1 MSSFS
6 ELKDELCCPIC
17 LCLYTEPVTLRCGHN
32 FCNLCIRRALDSQV
46 SSRNHYCPY
55 CRKRFSMRPS
65 PRPNITLCNVVQ
77 RLLSFS
83 QETSIAGISCTYCIT
98 MPVSAV
104 MSCLLCEASLCN
116 DHIAVHNKSPEHVLV
131 APTLFPQT
139 RKCIIHTK
147 VLDYFSPEDVTC
159 VYCTAHRNNQ
169 THEDAGPSE
178 SMNLEEVLEKLTL
191 KREIIAKCTEKHL
204 LHRQK
209 VQTLADRYALNTK
222 ALFANLKRNLS
233 SLEIRILKDIW
244 RQEERV
250 SFSVDDNIKRLEVR
264 KNKIS
269 KQIAC
274 LQEIGNFLIPKTEIA
289 GQDHIEAEETYRANM
304 ILAEEFHV
312 DDFIPVLISET
323 LRRELHDIMTNV
335 KPLYRG
341 NSAIDISLDP
351 DTAGR
356 NITVSKD
363 QKTAS
368 YSIIKRKRNPQN
380 FVVFQVLSSQ
390 SFSGRCYWEVETCDN
405 RSWRIGVVYPSI
417 GTKKPTRRIGDDA
430 KSWCLCQ
437 FQHNYS
443 VIHDGRKITL
453 SQKVSALRLGVYL
466 DSKAGTLSFF
476 ELGDPVEKLYTF
488 TTTFS
493 GPVHAV
499 LYLGASGWLKIGSP
513 TCSLEVFADQFG
525 SRMCK

>member
-32 FCNLCIRRALDSQV
+32 FCNLCISQALDSQV

-55 CRKRFSMRPS
+55 CRKRFSMRPC

-77 RLLSFS
+77 HLQSLSP
-83 QETSIAGISCTYCIT
+83 ETSIAGISCTYCIT
-98 MPVSAV
+98 VPVSAV

-139 RKCIIHTK
+139 RKCIIHAK
-147 VLDYFSPEDVTC
+147 VLEYFSLEDVTC

-169 THEDAGPSE
+169 THEHAGPSE
-178 SMNLEEVLEKLTL
+178 SMNVEEVLEELTL
-191 KREIIAKCTEKHL
+191 KREIIAKCTENHL

-209 VQTLADRYALNTK
+209 VQTLADSYARNTK

-233 SLEIRILKDIW
+233 SLEIRILKDIR
-244 RQEERV
+244 RQKEQV

-264 KNKIS
+264 KNEIS

-289 GQDHIEAEETYRANM
+289 GQDHIEAERRNRANM
-304 ILAEEFHV
+304 ILAEEFRV
-312 DDFIPVLISET
+312 DDFIPVLYSET

-341 NSAIDISLDP
+341 NSAVDISLDAV
-351 DTAGR
+351 TAGCK
-356 NITVSKD
+356 IMVSKD

-368 YSIIKRKRNPQN
+368 YSMNRRKRNPQN
-380 FVVFQVLSSQ
+380 FVVYQVLSFQ
-390 SFSGRCYWEVETCDN
+390 RFFGRCYWEVETGDN

-417 GTKKPTRRIGDDA
+417 GMKKPKCRIGDDA
-430 KSWCLCQ
+430 KSWCLCRFKHQ
-437 FQHNYS
+437 YS
-443 VIHDGRKITL
+443 VRHDGRKITL
-453 SQKVSALRLGVYL
+453 SKKVSALRLGVYL
-466 DSKAGTLSFF
+466 NSKAGILSFF
-476 ELGDPVEKLYTF
+476 ELGDPIEKLYTF
-488 TTTFS
+488 NTTFS
-493 GPVHAV
+493 GPVHAA
-499 LYLGASGWLKIGSP
+499 LYIGERGWLKIGSP
-513 TCSLEVFADQFG
+513 TC
-525 SRMCK
+525 